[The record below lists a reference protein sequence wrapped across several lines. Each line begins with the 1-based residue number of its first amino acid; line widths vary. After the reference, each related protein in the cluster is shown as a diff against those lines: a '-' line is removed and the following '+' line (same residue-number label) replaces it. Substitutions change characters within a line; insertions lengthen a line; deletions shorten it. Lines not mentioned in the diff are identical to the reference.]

1 MLTGIKTG
9 KRKRKTESNDEAT
22 ITTIAGSKNSSNP
35 TTSTATDNQ
44 TAADELRK
52 LLQSGSQTEPSSVLS
67 SIPNNMASYD
77 AIERFASRQNQNT
90 NASKNSAHEDST
102 NDNNIVVITNGT
114 KPVLLK
120 EDLKYGA
127 RKGKLKLK
135 DYSYL
140 HAEED
145 KSILDMMREEKSD
158 MRSMD
163 EIAAR
168 NIARLGSKYKGAEY
182 KNVVGSSAGVD
193 EEDYTGDGGIDMK
206 MYTTNDSRLTA
217 SAKHSRDISRQ
228 ISKVRKEN
236 TIARR
241 CFWWMESNS
250 FEKHRLIA
258 LGNYVSLVMVPSHL
272 ALVPDHCWLVP
283 IQHSESFVACENEV
297 WDEVARFKASLQ
309 NMFEKEGKNVFYM
322 ETVLQSKGFWQTR
335 MDVVPIPKDTEQDPE
350 MAFKFAMEEQAEE
363 WGTHTKVLSTREKG
377 VRYTVPKGFPYF
389 NVEWN
394 GGGYAQI
401 IESEKFPKDFGL
413 DIIAGLL
420 ELDPM
425 KFNRKPKATDQDRGS
440 IMNFVNRWN
449 SFDWTLSLD

>member
-9 KRKRKTESNDEAT
+9 KRKRKTESNDGAT
-22 ITTIAGSKNSSNP
+22 ITTIAGSKNTSNA

-44 TAADELRK
+44 TAAEELRK
-52 LLQSGSQTEPSSVLS
+52 LLQSGSQPPLS
-67 SIPNNMASYD
+67 SDLSYALKNVASKD
-77 AIERFASRQNQNT
+77 VIERFASRQNQNT
-90 NASKNSAHEDST
+90 NASNNTASHEDST
-102 NDNNIVVITNGT
+102 NDNNIVVITNDT
-114 KPVLLK
+114 KPVIQK
-120 EDLKYGA
+120 EDFKYGA
-127 RKGKLKLK
+127 RKGKLKQK

-140 HAEED
+140 HAEQD

-163 EIAAR
+163 EITAR
-168 NIARLGSKYKGAEY
+168 NIARLGSKYKGTEY
-182 KNVVGSSAGVD
+182 KNVVGSSTGVD

-228 ISKVRKEN
+228 ISNVRKEN

-283 IQHSESFVACENEV
+283 IQHSDSFVACESEV
-297 WDEVARFKASLQ
+297 WDEVVRFKSSLQ

-413 DIIAGLL
+413 DIIAGMYYIYIHLL
-420 ELDPM
+420 ILLL
-425 KFNRKPKATDQDRGS
+425 
-440 IMNFVNRWN
+440 
-449 SFDWTLSLD
+449 FD